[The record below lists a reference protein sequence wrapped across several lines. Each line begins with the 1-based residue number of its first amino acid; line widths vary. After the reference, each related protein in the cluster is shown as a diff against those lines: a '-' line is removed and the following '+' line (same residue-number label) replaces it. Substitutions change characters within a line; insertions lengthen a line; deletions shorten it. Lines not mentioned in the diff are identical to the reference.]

1 MDHINHIR
9 SINNIPKMSAR
20 DAFVSTNQSFGIFC
34 GIPFQRDQLLLNLLS
49 SYCNKIGIVLLH
61 NNLSFENQLG
71 KIYTLNPSL
80 GNTNFKMILANQ
92 TMALQSITSYYD
104 PLYGL
109 MIMKSLM

>member
-61 NNLSFENQLG
+61 NKVQFTRD
-71 KIYTLNPSL
+71 YTR
-80 GNTNFKMILANQ
+80 
-92 TMALQSITSYYD
+92 
-104 PLYGL
+104 
-109 MIMKSLM
+109 